1 MQISLYTSICVGIFI
16 FITKPNPEENYRVQ
30 YENGEEELVEVKRL
44 APDGDFL
51 SPQVGE
57 EVCCTAKGGR
67 YTAVILDIVDPAKVS
82 LLVIINVL
90 KFEIYFVYMQEK
102 KTRSHQKYPK
112 KGNKKIHLR

>member
-1 MQISLYTSICVGIFI
+1 M
-16 FITKPNPEENYRVQ
+16 Q

-67 YTAVILDIVDPAKVS
+67 YTAIILEIVDPAKVS

-90 KFEIYFVYMQEK
+90 KFEIYFVYMQEEKTK
-102 KTRSHQKYPK
+102 KPSKIPK
-112 KGNKKIHLR
+112 KETRRYI